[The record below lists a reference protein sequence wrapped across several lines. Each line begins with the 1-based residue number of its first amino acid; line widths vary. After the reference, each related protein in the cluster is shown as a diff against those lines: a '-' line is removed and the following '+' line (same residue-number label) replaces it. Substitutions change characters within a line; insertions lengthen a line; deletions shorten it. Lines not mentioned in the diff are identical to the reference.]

1 MPATDKI
8 DLFKSLKTEYASPR
22 QPRLINTSP
31 GRYLSLTG
39 SAVPGSEAY
48 GAHVADLYAVAY
60 TMKFRAKLHGGLDY
74 AVGKLECI
82 WLSLPD
88 ARDATTGW
96 RWQLLMRVPDAIGE
110 DDLATTI
117 DALIDKKK
125 PESVRDVQLVALHE
139 GRCVQMLHV
148 GPYDREPETFAL
160 MAEFAAAEGLS
171 TAGGH
176 HEIYLSDPRRVEPD
190 RLKTIL
196 RLPVTS

>member
-117 DALIDKKK
+117 DALIDKKSRSPCAMCNSSRCTK
-125 PESVRDVQLVALHE
+125 AVASRCCTSVPTIVNRRPLPSWPSL
-139 GRCVQMLHV
+139 
-148 GPYDREPETFAL
+148 PP
-160 MAEFAAAEGLS
+160 
-171 TAGGH
+171 
-176 HEIYLSDPRRVEPD
+176 PRA
-190 RLKTIL
+190 
-196 RLPVTS
+196 